1 MDDIKEQEAEMAME
15 RWLEDVGENLEL
27 VLDRYHEN
35 IIAMLV
41 EEGYDVNLR
50 IYDRD
55 CENCAYYKY
64 CNSSILIDGGEINI
78 LYCSYFNR
86 EREEK

>member
-27 VLDRYHEN
+27 VLDRYHKN

-41 EEGYDVNLR
+41 EEGYDVSKLKEKSCDGACNCP
-50 IYDRD
+50 D
-55 CENCAYYKY
+55 CEV
-64 CNSSILIDGGEINI
+64 GV
-78 LYCSYFNR
+78 
-86 EREEK
+86 